1 MTDALDAAELLP
13 GKTQRGRR
21 VVDHEGKVLLAQLPC
36 ARGWWNSISAR
47 SASANPS
54 TAPSGGAQC
63 RSRRACGAMS
73 WNMR

>member
-36 ARGWWNSISAR
+36 A
-47 SASANPS
+47 
-54 TAPSGGAQC
+54 
-63 RSRRACGAMS
+63 CG
-73 WNMR
+73 